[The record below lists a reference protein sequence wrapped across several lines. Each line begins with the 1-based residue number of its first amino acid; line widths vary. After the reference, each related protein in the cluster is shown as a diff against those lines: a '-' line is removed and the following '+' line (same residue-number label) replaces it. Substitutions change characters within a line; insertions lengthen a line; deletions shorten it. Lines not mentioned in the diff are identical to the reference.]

1 MNKVYCIKDRRCP
14 RSWPEPASQP
24 AAHMLCRAVCA
35 CCVRILTAL
44 RPHLRAARL
53 RLDDFTGCEAGETMD
68 LQAQTALIAA
78 AV

>member
-1 MNKVYCIKDRRCP
+1 
-14 RSWPEPASQP
+14 
-24 AAHMLCRAVCA
+24 MLCRAVCA

-78 AV
+78 AAV